1 MAKKPTYEELE
12 QRVKELEKGAI
23 ERKQPEESLGKEKEF
38 ANFLVDNAP
47 IFFVAIDAQGKTMRM
62 NQSLLKV
69 LGYTTNE
76 VVGKDYLSNFVPERD
91 RDMLAS
97 VFRKLTAEQEHT
109 FNENHILSKDGKE
122 FLVEWHGTPVF
133 DTGSK
138 LQYFYGLGINIT
150 ERKQAEEA
158 LRESEER
165 HRLLLEVSPDPIVL
179 YGIEGKTIYV
189 NPAFEQTFGW
199 SLDELRE
206 KRIDFVPEEN
216 WPETKEAITRM
227 LQGLKIQLF
236 ETKRLTKD
244 GRILDIQLSSS
255 LFFGRDEK
263 PVGNIVILRDVTA
276 QKRAEEI
283 LRAAHDQLEQRVKER
298 TAELVLLNENLQQ
311 EIVDRQHAEAE
322 IVKSKAMFKAVIE
335 SLPFD
340 AFVLDLDNRYILQNS
355 ICKKNWGDL
364 IGKSP
369 EDLPVNKK
377 TKYLWMDNNRRA
389 LSGETV
395 TGEVVYDRLD
405 GGKNFFFNIIAPICD
420 GKKILGIVGVLV
432 DISDL
437 KQAEALLRES
447 ESKLSAMLSS
457 IGDHMSMMDKDL
469 NILWANEIAGKIFG
483 NDIIGKKCYEVYH
496 KRTEPCEPYPCI
508 TLRTFQDGKIH
519 KHDTQVIDQ
528 DGKTIFF
535 HCTANVGLRDKEG
548 KPTAVLEISRDITEK
563 VRAEKALHK
572 AKNELERRVKKR
584 TRELE
589 VQKNGLKEIN
599 TAMTVLLKKREEDK
613 TELEDNVLTNVKEL
627 VEPYFEK
634 IKKTK
639 LDDHQEAFLSI
650 IESNLKEIIS
660 PFTRKMSL
668 KYLNLTPTEIRIANL
683 IRHGSS
689 SKKIAELQNVSPRTI
704 DTHRKNIRRKIG
716 LQGQRGNLRSHLLSL
731 H

>member
-1 MAKKPTYEELE
+1 MGAKPTYKELELKIEELE
-12 QRVKELEKGAI
+12 RKAL
-23 ERKQPEESLGKEKEF
+23 ERKLSEEAFQASTGFLDTLVSSVMDGVIVYDDKFRYKLWNKFMEKLTGIRAENVLGEIAFDLFPHLREEGIDKLLERALAGETVQSDDTPYHVPDTGEVGWVTG
-38 ANFLVDNAP
+38 LYSPHVDP
-47 IFFVAIDAQGKTMRM
+47 SGDIVGVVAIVHDISG
-62 NQSLLKV
+62 
-69 LGYTTNE
+69 
-76 VVGKDYLSNFVPERD
+76 
-91 RDMLAS
+91 
-97 VFRKLTAEQEHT
+97 RKLAE
-109 FNENHILSKDGKE
+109 DM
-122 FLVEWHGTPVF
+122 
-133 DTGSK
+133 
-138 LQYFYGLGINIT
+138 
-150 ERKQAEEA
+150 

-179 YGIEGKTIYV
+179 YDIEGKTSYV
-189 NPAFEQTFGW
+189 NRAFEQTFGW

-216 WPETKEAITRM
+216 WPETKEAIDRM

-236 ETKRLTKD
+236 ETRRLTKD
-244 GRILDIQLSSS
+244 GRILDIQLSSA

-263 PVGNIVILRDVTA
+263 PAGNIVIFRDITA

-283 LRAAHDQLEQRVKER
+283 LRNAHDELEQRVKER
-298 TAELVLLNENLQQ
+298 TAELVLINENLQQ
-311 EIVDRQHAEAE
+311 EIEDRQHAEAE
-322 IVKSKAMFKAVIE
+322 LVKSKAMFKAVVE

-340 AFVLDLDNRYILQNS
+340 VFVIDPDNRYILQNS

-369 EDLPVNKK
+369 EDLTLNKK
-377 TKYLWMDNNRRA
+377 TKDLWMENNRRA

-405 GGKNFFFNIIAPICD
+405 GGKNFYYNIIAPICD

-447 ESKLSAMLSS
+447 ELKLSAMLSS
-457 IGDHMSMMDKDL
+457 IGDHMSMMDKNL
-469 NILWANEIAGKIFG
+469 NIIWANEIAGKIFG

-572 AKNELERRVKKR
+572 AKNELERRVKER
-584 TRELE
+584 TRELGIKTNSLE
-589 VQKNGLKEIN
+589 EIN
-599 TAMTVLLKKREEDK
+599 TAMKILLKKREEDK
-613 TELEDNVLTNVKEL
+613 TELEDNVLTNVKKI
-627 VEPYFEK
+627 VEPYFKK

-639 LDDHQEAFLSI
+639 LDEQQETLLSI

-668 KYLNLTPTEIRIANL
+668 KHLNLTPTEILIANL
-683 IRHGSS
+683 IRLGSS

-716 LQGQRGNLRSHLLSL
+716 LQGQRGNLRSYLLSL

>member
-38 ANFLVDNAP
+38 ANFLIDNAP
-47 IFFVAIDAQGKTMRM
+47 IFFVAIDAQSKTMRM

-76 VVGKDYLSNFVPERD
+76 VVGKNYISNFVPERD

-97 VFRKLTAEQEHT
+97 VFRKLTSEQEHT
-109 FNENHILSKDGKE
+109 LNENHILSKDGKE
-122 FLVEWHGTPVF
+122 FLVEWYGTPVF
-133 DTGSK
+133 DTSSK

-150 ERKQAEEA
+150 ERKKAEEA

-216 WPETKEAITRM
+216 WPETKEAIDRM

-236 ETKRLTKD
+236 ETRRLTKD

-395 TGEVVYDRLD
+395 AGEVVYDRLD
-405 GGKNFFFNIIAPICD
+405 GGKNFYYNIIAPICD

-447 ESKLSAMLSS
+447 EERYRSLAENSMVGFWQITLEGYTTYINPAMCSMLEIEGPEALSGQTYHSFFSS
-457 IGDHMSMMDKDL
+457 ENLEIMDHERAKRPEGRGSCY
-469 NILWANEIAGKIFG
+469 EVE
-483 NDIIGKKCYEVYH
+483 IIGKNGGRHNMMICGAPLLS
-496 KRTEPCEPYPCI
+496 T
-508 TLRTFQDGKIH
+508 
-519 KHDTQVIDQ
+519 
-528 DGKTIFF
+528 
-535 HCTANVGLRDKEG
+535 EG
-548 KPTAVLEISRDITEK
+548 KLHGYIATFTDITDRK
-563 VRAEKALHK
+563 RAEKALQK
-572 AKNELERRVKKR
+572 AHDELERRVKER
-584 TRELE
+584 TRDLEIKTKSLEEINIALE
-589 VQKNGLKEIN
+589 V
-599 TAMTVLLKKREEDK
+599 LLRKREEDK
-613 TELEDNVLTNVKEL
+613 IGIEDNVLTNVKEL
-627 VEPYFEK
+627 IVPYFEK

-639 LDDHQEAFLSI
+639 LDNQQESFLSI
-650 IESNLKEIIS
+650 IESYLNEIIS

-668 KYLNLTPTEIRIANL
+668 KYLNLTPTEIQIANL
-683 IRHGSS
+683 IKHGSHT
-689 SKKIAELQNVSPRTI
+689 KKIAELLNVSPRTVE
-704 DTHRKNIRRKIG
+704 THRKNIRRKIG
-716 LQGQRGNLRSHLLSL
+716 LEGKKANLRSHLLSL
-731 H
+731 T